1 MSDSNYGDKSAESL
15 GLKKWSL
22 EDIKK
27 ELKLPKDAEFC
38 GYLIHIEASDEF
50 LHEVTDNNAVTK
62 RAFVKMPDLAKRF
75 ETFDQAYKYV
85 RSEKDEIVV
94 VLFDIG
100 KQYMVFQVNYD
111 NY

>member
-1 MSDSNYGDKSAESL
+1 MNSSNYDDKSAESL

-22 EDIKK
+22 DDIKK
-27 ELKLPKDAEFC
+27 ELKLPNNAEFC
-38 GYLIHIEASDEF
+38 GYLIYIEASDEF
-50 LHEVTDNNAVTK
+50 LQEVTDTPTATK

-85 RSEKDEIVV
+85 RAEKDEIVV

-100 KQYMVFQVNYD
+100 KQYMVFQVNYG
-111 NY
+111 NN